1 MNAKLSQQ
9 MSLLALAALL
19 FYGVLMA
26 ADLVSAEMLPQ
37 FVVSALIFFTS
48 GRLLRKPAQ
57 ISEEDEEQAE
67 GKARKLRDEDWNW
80 LSLLLNWGMSL
91 LILAALAL
99 WVMMPV
105 GVDLGAAFR
114 SSSAHESFFSGYV
127 P

>member
-9 MSLLALAALL
+9 MSLLALAAVL
-19 FYGVLMA
+19 FYGVLLA

-48 GRLLRKPAQ
+48 GRLMRKPAQ
-57 ISEEDEEQAE
+57 IDEEDEDATR
-67 GKARKLRDEDWNW
+67 KPKKKLREEDWTW
-80 LSLLLNWGMSL
+80 LSLVLNWGMSL

-99 WVMMPV
+99 WILMPA
-105 GVDLGAAFR
+105 GVDLGEAFR
-114 SSSAHESFFSGYV
+114 QSSAHEGFFSGYV